1 LTERHDYVIGGGGI
15 YGCGVAWELAK
26 RGADVLLLESGTI
39 AEGASGGAGKRGV
52 RANGRDPRELPLMSM
67 AYEMWPGLEDEIG
80 APTGYERTG
89 HLLLIE
95 HEVGRPSGGYTSSS
109 ARMWLQRQNGIPTE
123 LLGRGE
129 LRDMEPRVGD
139 VVIYALHCPKDGVAD
154 HEATTRGLA
163 RAAERLGAEIRER
176 TAVVGLERDG
186 ERVDAVITADGERIG
201 VNDTLILLSNTHVPG
216 FVEEQLDVTLPV
228 WSILPQVV
236 FTERVSPAP
245 IRHLIGHDH
254 RPLTM
259 KAIPDGRVMVTGG
272 WRGRWNPDKHRGET
286 IPADV
291 EANLE
296 EAAAVFPALGG
307 VAIDESDASRLESAC
322 IDGIPIIDQLPGAKN
337 LVIGTGWSG
346 HGFAISLAVNQ
357 LLVDWAYSGE
367 KPTLLHPFSY
377 ERFFSRSD
385 KSGVRNRN
393 TLRNASK

>member
-1 LTERHDYVIGGGGI
+1 VVAGGLTQGHDYVVVGGGI

-39 AEGASGGAGKRGV
+39 VEGASGGAGKRGV

-67 AYEMWPGLEDEIG
+67 AYEMWPSLESEIC
-80 APTGYERTG
+80 APTGYKRTG

-95 HEVGRPSGGYTSSS
+95 REVGRPSGGYTSSP
-109 ARMWLQRQNGIPTE
+109 ARMWLQQQNGIPTE
-123 LLGRGE
+123 LLSRGE

-139 VVIYALHCPKDGVAD
+139 GVINAIYCPKDGVAD

-163 RAAERLGAEIRER
+163 RAAKRLGAEICER

-201 VNDTLILLSNTHVPG
+201 VNDTLMLLSNTHVSG
-216 FVEEQLDVTLPV
+216 FVKEQLGVTLPV
-228 WSILPQVV
+228 WCILPQVV
-236 FTERVSPAP
+236 FTEPVAPAP

-259 KAIPDGRVMVTGG
+259 KVIPGGRVMVTGG

-291 EANLE
+291 EAHLD
-296 EAAAVFPALGG
+296 EAAAVFPSLKG
-307 VAIDESDASRLESAC
+307 VAIDESDASRPESAC
-322 IDGIPIIDQLPGAKN
+322 IDGIPIVDRLPGAKN
-337 LVIGTGWSG
+337 MVVGTGWSG

-357 LLVDWAYSGE
+357 LLVDWAFGGE
-367 KPTLLHPFSY
+367 KPALLRPFSY
-377 ERFFSRSD
+377 KRFFSRSD
-385 KSGVRNRN
+385 KSGVRRRN
-393 TLRNASK
+393 TS